1 MLHINL
7 FFLQNKEVFIE
18 FDSSHQSYQLG
29 KLNDPL
35 TSLSC
40 LMVLELTENI
50 DPLSLLNQLP
60 SSLWEKSTANIGKI
74 HSELSVKIYINFL
87 KHLHRINQY
96 PISNKT
102 LRCIRL
108 IDYKSQGFIISC
120 IDISSCNTP
129 VYQGDNLRAR
139 VEVCSESLSNKQP
152 YYSSQPTFLAL
163 LCFEHPF
170 LLEVNSSL

>member
-1 MLHINL
+1 MLHIYL
-7 FFLQNKEVFIE
+7 FFLQSKEVFIE

-50 DPLSLLNQLP
+50 DPLLNQLP

-74 HSELSVKIYINFL
+74 HSELSVEIQINFL

-96 PISNKT
+96 PKSNKV
-102 LRCIRL
+102 LRCKAHRL
-108 IDYKSQGFIISC
+108 QVS
-120 IDISSCNTP
+120 
-129 VYQGDNLRAR
+129 R
-139 VEVCSESLSNKQP
+139 P
-152 YYSSQPTFLAL
+152 YYL
-163 LCFEHPF
+163 LY
-170 LLEVNSSL
+170 

>member
-1 MLHINL
+1 MLHIYL
-7 FFLQNKEVFIE
+7 FFLQSKEVFIE

-74 HSELSVKIYINFL
+74 HSELSVEIQINFL
-87 KHLHRINQY
+87 KHL
-96 PISNKT
+96 
-102 LRCIRL
+102 
-108 IDYKSQGFIISC
+108 
-120 IDISSCNTP
+120 
-129 VYQGDNLRAR
+129 
-139 VEVCSESLSNKQP
+139 
-152 YYSSQPTFLAL
+152 L
-163 LCFEHPF
+163 LCATVAGSEDREWTMSSFKNVHPV
-170 LLEVNSSL
+170 EGSQRNE